1 MLSNPLQRFSPYHSI
16 PSNTLLSNAHVQGGH
31 LHGTG
36 LETFGHGPQYALQHL
51 QQHVGVHAPHLTRAP
66 QPKHRQHPYGGPG
79 TRGTGA
85 AGPIRRRISRACDQC
100 NQLRT
105 KCDGQ
110 HPCAHCIEFGLGCEY
125 IRERKKRGKA
135 SRKDLAQQAAAQA
148 AAAASQS
155 GQKSPDHNDD
165 NASTTEG
172 RAEDAA
178 SSKHDQQNSSEKALA
193 EINEDAMAR
202 SQRTGSLDSLAEL
215 GSHQANL
222 VTHSLAMDRDHMDS
236 PAPLDFNG
244 YGNIHNPFDRQTISH
259 LMGASSHTAYGSG
272 QGGLSNYPDIPYAL
286 QAHSPTGYSTNA
298 SAAFRMETS
307 PISAYPLAG
316 DAASPGW
323 MSMSSPPPQ
332 YQSHIPQNS
341 FHQQLRY
348 PVLNPLVP
356 HLGNIIPVSLA
367 YDLVDLYFASSSS
380 AHAHPM
386 SPYVLGFIFRK
397 RSFLHPSKP
406 RECQPALLASMLWV
420 AAQTSDAPFLTQVPS
435 ARGKICQKLLEL
447 TVNLLKPLIHTSSGD
462 ASPLSSPVID
472 GVALGGLG
480 VTLQN
485 SMSMENMSG
494 EPGAFGAAGSLDDVV
509 TYIHLATVVS
519 ASEYKGA
526 SMRWWNAAWS
536 LARELKLGREL
547 PPNAPSAAQNGDEVE
562 HAGDISDELG
572 NEGNTVTVSEEERE
586 ERRRIWWLVY
596 IMDRHLALCY
606 NRPLSLLDIECEGL
620 LQPMDDTEW
629 QNGNFGSYTT
639 DPALGDDPTEN
650 TGRVRG
656 PQFECTGHSI
666 FGYFLPLMTILG
678 EIVDLHH
685 ARNHPRFGVGF
696 RSARE
701 WDDQQAEIVRHL
713 ETYEESLKNFEQR
726 HFNASSEDKN
736 EQSATLEMPSEL
748 DHLDSSSVRS
758 SHTNTSRM
766 TESDIQTRI
775 VMSYGTHV
783 MHVLHILLTGKWDPI
798 NLLDDNDLWISSQG
812 FITATGHAVSA
823 AEAISNIL
831 EYDPGLEFMPFF
843 FGIYLLQGSFL
854 LLLIAD
860 KLQLEASASVV
871 RACETIIRAHEAC
884 VVTLNTEY
892 QRNFSK
898 VMRSALAQVRGRVP
912 EDLGEQHQ
920 RRRELLALY
929 RWTGD
934 GSGLAL

>member
-1 MLSNPLQRFSPYHSI
+1 MLSNPLQRFSPYHSL
-16 PSNTLLSNAHVQGGH
+16 PANTLLSNAHVPTSH
-31 LHGTG
+31 LHAAG
-36 LETFGHGPQYALQHL
+36 LDAFGHGSQYSLQHL
-51 QQHVGVHAPHLTRAP
+51 QQHVGVHAPHLARAP
-66 QPKHRQHPYGGPG
+66 QPKHRQHPYGGPAP
-79 TRGTGA
+79 RATGA

-148 AAAASQS
+148 AAASSQS
-155 GQKSPDHNDD
+155 GPQSPLSGDIDV
-165 NASTTEG
+165 STTDQ
-172 RAEDAA
+172 RQDN
-178 SSKHDQQNSSEKALA
+178 STCSKSEQQSTVSEKALN
-193 EINEDAMAR
+193 ELNEDSTGR
-202 SQRTGSLDSLAEL
+202 SQRTGSLDSLAEIS
-215 GSHQANL
+215 SHQPHL
-222 VTHSLAMDRDHMDS
+222 TTHHAAMDRDHLDS
-236 PAPLDFNG
+236 PTSLDLNG
-244 YGNIHNPFDRQTISH
+244 FGNVQNPYDRQS
-259 LMGASSHTAYGSG
+259 LGAHMMAGPSHTSYGAN
-272 QGGLSNYPDIPYAL
+272 QTNLSDYPDIPYAL
-286 QAHSPTGYSTNA
+286 QTQNPTNYATNP
-298 SAAFRMETS
+298 SANFRMATS
-307 PISAYPLAG
+307 PLGAYPMAG
-316 DAASPGW
+316 ETSPGW
-323 MSMSSPPPQ
+323 MSIPSPPAQ
-332 YQSHIPQNS
+332 YQSHIPPPS
-341 FHQQLRY
+341 YHQQLRY
-348 PVLNPLVP
+348 PVLNPLIP
-356 HLGNIIPVSLA
+356 HLGSIIPVSLA
-367 YDLVDLYFASSSS
+367 CDLIDLYFSSSSS

-386 SPYVLGFIFRK
+386 SPYVLGFVFRK

-406 RECQPALLASMLWV
+406 RQCQPALLASMLWV
-420 AAQTSDAPFLTQVPS
+420 AAQTSDAPFLTSVPS

-447 TVNLLKPLIHTSSGD
+447 TVSLLKPLIHTPSGE
-462 ASPLSSPVID
+462 ASPVSSPPID

-480 VTLQN
+480 VAMPG
-485 SMSMENMSG
+485 SMSLENLSG
-494 EPGAFGAAGSLDDVV
+494 ESGAFGAAGSLDDVI

-526 SMRWWNAAWS
+526 SLRWWNAAWS

-547 PPNAPSAAQNGDEVE
+547 PLSASMGQTDEDGNGINAADDGE
-562 HAGDISDELG
+562 DELG
-572 NEGNTVTVSEEERE
+572 ENIASGAVTEEERE
-586 ERRRIWWLVY
+586 ERRRIWWLTY
-596 IMDRHLALCY
+596 IVDRHLALCY
-606 NRPLSLLDIECEGL
+606 NRPLFLLDIECEGL
-620 LQPMDDTEW
+620 MQPMDDTEW
-629 QNGNFGSYTT
+629 QNGNFRSNVT
-639 DPALGDDPTEN
+639 DPALPGE
-650 TGRVRG
+650 RVRG
-656 PQFECTGHSI
+656 PHFECTGHSI

-701 WDDQQAEIVRHL
+701 WDEQAAEITRHL
-713 ETYEESLKNFEQR
+713 EMYERSLKQFEQQ
-726 HFNASSEDKN
+726 HFQSSAEDKN

-748 DHLDSSSVRS
+748 DHLDTVSVRS
-758 SHTNTSRM
+758 VRTNSSRM

-831 EYDPGLEFMPFF
+831 EFDPGLEFMPFF

-884 VVTLNTEY
+884 MVTLSTEY

-912 EDLGEQHQ
+912 EDLHEQHQ

-934 GSGLAL
+934 GTGLAL